1 MKQDAFFAFKKIKG
15 LEHLLVAARHN
26 KRADQFERGSRNH
39 IEPTKTC
46 LNQVFAGPPTPEE
59 VMCIARQ
66 AMDAAGVKPRKGGVT
81 AVEFVFSLHGDS
93 GLDELAY
100 FGSCLTWLAR
110 RYGSSNILSADVH
123 FDESSPHMHI
133 LLLPM
138 IDGRMRGSDLVDLK
152 CWPELH
158 ARFISEVA
166 EAHGLRAPP
175 MRLTGRAKL
184 CAEQQILQALQ
195 IRSDPALESAAWH
208 AIRNAIGS
216 NPRMFLTVLGL
227 QETLA
232 ETGSGKARP
241 KTFTQI
247 MTGTG
252 KRTEE
257 DKNALKRR

>member
-1 MKQDAFFAFKKIKG
+1 MKQDAFFAFKKIKW

-46 LNQVFAGPPTPEE
+46 LNQVLAGPPTPEV

-66 AMDAAGVKPRKGGVT
+66 AMDAAGVRPRKGGV
-81 AVEFVFSLHGDS
+81 AAIEFVFSLHGDS

-133 LLLPM
+133 LLLPL

-152 CWPELH
+152 QWAELR
-158 ARFISEVA
+158 ARFTSEVA
-166 EAHGLRAPP
+166 EAHGLRAPL
-175 MRLTGRAKL
+175 MRLTGRAKIR
-184 CAEQQILQALQ
+184 AEQQILQELQ
-195 IRSDPALESAAWH
+195 IRSDPALKSAVWH
-208 AIRNAIGS
+208 AIRDAIGS
-216 NPRMFLTVLGL
+216 NPRKFLTALGL
-227 QETLA
+227 QQTVA
-232 ETGSGKARP
+232 DKGRGKVRP

-257 DKNALKRR
+257 DKNALKLR